1 MLQLEKVGEAVV
13 PARAMSMDEV
23 KQYANLTSA
32 SQTGSDSASWEGML
46 RFCISFRFLLLS
58 TDLNPEI
65 LHKAAGKNHVG
76 RAFKNSAA

>member
-32 SQTGSDSASWEGML
+32 SQTGYDSASWEG
-46 RFCISFRFLLLS
+46 
-58 TDLNPEI
+58 DAEI
-65 LHKAAGKNHVG
+65 LYFFQAPTLG
-76 RAFKNSAA
+76 